1 MEFWKFIFFLQIYIA
16 LRCVSL
22 QNTNILFNCV
32 ANNEEKWTVKIKFLP
47 TNKSSFLMTKF
58 FLLSLDM
65 MSSWY
70 LENLANYAR
79 LILVTSVLVFL
90 HLGCV
95 IYIPVYRLEGKMG
108 KTKWKT
114 NKTLRDILLTSSPK
128 TTKNEVI
135 KLGWNYRARVARV
148 VNLLVTFVHGTK
160 IKIPSDI

>member
-22 QNTNILFNCV
+22 QNTNILFNRV

-95 IYIPVYRLEGKMG
+95 ILCTGIPFGRQDGQDKM
-108 KTKWKT
+108 K
-114 NKTLRDILLTSSPK
+114 NKQNITWHFVNLI
-128 TTKNEVI
+128 TKNNQKRSYQTGM
-135 KLGWNYRARVARV
+135 KL
-148 VNLLVTFVHGTK
+148 
-160 IKIPSDI
+160 

>member
-22 QNTNILFNCV
+22 QNTNILFNRV

-79 LILVTSVLVFL
+79 LITYFGNFGFGFSSLRLCNLYT
-90 HLGCV
+90 G
-95 IYIPVYRLEGKMG
+95 IPFGRQDGQDKM
-108 KTKWKT
+108 K
-114 NKTLRDILLTSSPK
+114 NKQNITWHFVNFIA
-128 TTKNEVI
+128 KNNQKRSYQTGM
-135 KLGWNYRARVARV
+135 KL
-148 VNLLVTFVHGTK
+148 
-160 IKIPSDI
+160 